1 MVACSPVLMPGI
13 TSRGGQDM
21 DTDSASRD
29 TGRIKNMLV
38 VLEHARADAW
48 LRRDRKALEAL
59 LAPDFV
65 EINTLGR
72 FSKAEVL
79 EKLFPALVLHEF
91 TIGSPVLTMEG
102 PDTAVLEYRCH
113 ESFTT
118 GNNPAEGV
126 FLVHA
131 RYGREGTRFRLK
143 SLGDQ
148 TRSLN
153 RSLPCRP

>member
-1 MVACSPVLMPGI
+1 
-13 TSRGGQDM
+13 M

-48 LRRDRKALEAL
+48 LRRDRKALDAL

-72 FSKAEVL
+72 FSRAEVL
-79 EKLFPALVLHEF
+79 EKLFPSLVLHEF
-91 TIGSPVLTMEG
+91 TIGSPALTMEG

-113 ESFTT
+113 ESFTF
-118 GNNPAEGV
+118 GKNPAAGDFQV
-126 FLVHA
+126 RA
-131 RYGREGTRFRLK
+131 RYVREDTRFRLK
-143 SLGDQ
+143 
-148 TRSLN
+148 TWEIK
-153 RSLPCRP
+153 PVA

>member
-1 MVACSPVLMPGI
+1 
-13 TSRGGQDM
+13 M

-29 TGRIKNMLV
+29 TGRIKNMLI

-48 LRRDRKALEAL
+48 LRRDRKALDAL

-79 EKLFPALVLHEF
+79 DKLLPVLVLHEF
-91 TIGSPVLTMEG
+91 TIEAPVLTTEG
-102 PDTAVLEYRCH
+102 SDTAVLEYRCH
-113 ESFTT
+113 ESFTF
-118 GNNPAEGV
+118 GKNPTEGE

-131 RYGREGTRFRLK
+131 RYVREGTRFRLK
-143 SLGDQ
+143 
-148 TRSLN
+148 TWEIK
-153 RSLPCRP
+153 PVP